1 MLFIALALFLHFLGV
16 FPKVFFLSLVF
27 VSEMVYILSV
37 TPVKM
42 VGSTVKYLCFPGVS
56 VH

>member
-37 TPVKM
+37 SP
-42 VGSTVKYLCFPGVS
+42 L
-56 VH
+56 